1 MISFAI
7 VAVMTTLTGCHAEK
21 ACATP
26 CAAPVAVCAPAP
38 VAECAPVA
46 KKCGGLKLGGLFH
59 HKKVACAPVACEP
72 APVAECAPVA
82 KKCGGLKLGGL
93 FHHKKAAAACAPA
106 PVACETVVY
115 AAPAVVAS
123 PQASAQH

>member
-59 HKKVACAPVACEP
+59 HKK
-72 APVAECAPVA
+72 
-82 KKCGGLKLGGL
+82 
-93 FHHKKAAAACAPA
+93 AAAACAPA

-115 AAPAVVAS
+115 AAPVVVAS